1 VPVFRAKTTRDG
13 PMDASAVF
21 SMQLMLSK
29 FEYDDKLNP
38 SFRTGAFELPVG
50 AMCPPSV
57 TTNLLQLFL
66 RTGWYITTPNLRRQK
81 KIGVCLIVLG

>member
-1 VPVFRAKTTRDG
+1 
-13 PMDASAVF
+13 MDASAVF

-57 TTNLLQLFL
+57 YDQP
-66 RTGWYITTPNLRRQK
+66 ITTFPSDGLVHYDAEFEATEKNWGVLDC
-81 KIGVCLIVLG
+81 IGLI